1 MRPNITTL
9 LVAVSLIA
17 LPTFSF
23 SQLLGASSL
32 ALNSFSG
39 ASDST
44 LIRIPLDSFQIVN
57 QIKYATNDNFLNQ
70 QIYPCAKCY
79 LRKEAAV
86 ALLSIN
92 EVALSKGYR
101 LVIFDCYRPYS
112 DQLKMFNLLPDE
124 RYVADPKKG
133 ASNHNK
139 GVAVDISLATLEG
152 VLLPMGS
159 AFDEFSEKS
168 HLSYKG
174 LTEAEQANRKTLQT
188 LMISGGFMPY
198 DHEWW
203 HFSYKNKVHSVLN
216 STWDCD

>member
-1 MRPNITTL
+1 MRLNITIR

-17 LPTFSF
+17 LPTLSF
-23 SQLLGASSL
+23 SQQPSASSVVRD
-32 ALNSFSG
+32 SISRF
-39 ASDST
+39 SDST
-44 LIRIPLDSFQIVN
+44 LVLIPLDSLQIVN
-57 QIKYATNDNFLNQ
+57 QIKYATKDNFLHQ
-70 QIYPCAKCY
+70 PIYPCAKCY
-79 LRKEAAV
+79 LRKEAAL
-86 ALLSIN
+86 ALIAIN
-92 EVALSKGYR
+92 EDALAKGYR
-101 LVIFDCYRPYS
+101 LVIFDCYRPFS
-112 DQLKMFNLLPDE
+112 DQLKMFSLLPDE
-124 RYVADPKKG
+124 RYVADPNKG

-139 GVAVDISLATLEG
+139 GIAVDISLATLEG
-152 VLLPMGS
+152 DLLPMGS

-216 STWDCD
+216 FTWDCD